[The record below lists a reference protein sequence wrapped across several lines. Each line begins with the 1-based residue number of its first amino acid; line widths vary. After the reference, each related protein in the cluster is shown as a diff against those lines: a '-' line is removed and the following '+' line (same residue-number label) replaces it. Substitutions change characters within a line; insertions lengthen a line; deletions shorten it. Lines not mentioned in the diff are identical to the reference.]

1 MLPSNA
7 CECAKCKKLMSY
19 KERIA
24 IKAYEFIQDPQCS
37 GSRTKTIDNFSLCRE
52 CYQKYN
58 EYTLNFFN

>member
-7 CECAKCKKLMSY
+7 CECVKCKKLLSY
-19 KERIA
+19 SERIN
-24 IKAYEFIQDPQCS
+24 IKAYKFIPDPCCS
-37 GSRTKTIDNFSLCRE
+37 GSISRVVDNFSLCLE